1 MSGEHVSKKAQVH
14 TRILVLWEILVKCE
28 AVWTMS
34 YRQKNAMSKNS
45 STISSEYNY
54 WNKMG
59 NLASITEQ
67 TSLIGLG
74 KIAYM

>member
-1 MSGEHVSKKAQVH
+1 MIGVHVSKKVQVH
-14 TRILVLWEILVKCE
+14 TWILVLWEILVKCE

-45 STISSEYNY
+45 SMTSSEYNY
-54 WNKMG
+54 RNKMG

-67 TSLIGLG
+67 TSLIALG
-74 KIAYM
+74 KTACM